1 MLTINFE
8 TRDKTQKLE
17 TLRKSGKIPAVFYGR
32 KEKST
37 PITISSAD
45 FLKIWKK
52 AGESSIV
59 ELKGVSDGH
68 EALIKA
74 IDVHPVTSVPRHV
87 DFYVVEKGKKLEI
100 KVPIN
105 FIGVSTA
112 VKDLGG
118 ILVKVLH
125 EVDIEALPKDLPRE
139 INVDIAKL
147 ETLESQILAKDIIL
161 PTGVELKVSP
171 EEVVALIE
179 VAKEEVVET
188 TPIDMSAIEVEKKGK
203 EAKEGEAP
211 VEGDTKEA
219 PKAEEKKEK
228 KGK

>member
-1 MLTINFE
+1 MLTINYE

-17 TLRKSGKIPAVFYGR
+17 TLRKNGKIPAVFYGR

-37 PITISSAD
+37 PITLSSVD

-59 ELKGVSDGH
+59 ELKGVSDSH
-68 EALIKA
+68 ESLIKEV
-74 IDVHPVTSVPRHV
+74 DVHPVTSVPRHV

-105 FIGVSTA
+105 FIGVSPA
-112 VKDLGG
+112 VKDLEG

-125 EVDIEALPKDLPRE
+125 EIEIEALPKDLPRE
-139 INVDIAKL
+139 INVDISKL

-161 PTGVELKVSP
+161 PDGVELKISP
-171 EEVVALIE
+171 EEVVALIDI
-179 VAKEEVVET
+179 AKEEVVEET
-188 TPIDMSAIEVEKKGK
+188 VPIDMSAIEVEKKGK

-211 VEGDTKEA
+211 VEGEEKETKE
-219 PKAEEKKEK
+219 
-228 KGK
+228 GK